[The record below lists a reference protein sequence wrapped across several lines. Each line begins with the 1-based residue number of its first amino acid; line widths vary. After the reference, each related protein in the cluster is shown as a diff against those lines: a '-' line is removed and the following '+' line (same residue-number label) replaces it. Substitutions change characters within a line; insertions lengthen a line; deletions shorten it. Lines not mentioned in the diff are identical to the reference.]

1 MTANSETTEDIIQIL
16 ANLQPYLRKPI
27 IKNKLDNFF
36 QEDDEFQLD
45 TIDLILKSLPNVTIQ
60 KYDDL
65 ITTWI
70 ELLTVFDT
78 TKVNHLIR
86 LYLEGLAKSPELIRV
101 INPLIIQCLR
111 GFSKEKQE
119 KLRDCFLETL
129 FMLPFDKNVIL
140 SNLNKDSIIWL
151 TNNDFSNVSKK

>member
-1 MTANSETTEDIIQIL
+1 MTASSETTEDIIQIL
-16 ANLQPYLRKPI
+16 SNIQPFLRKPI

-36 QEDDEFQLD
+36 KENDEFQLD
-45 TIDLILKSLPNVTIQ
+45 TIDLILKSLPNVTLQ

-70 ELLTVFDT
+70 EILTVFDT

-86 LYLEGLAKSPELIRV
+86 LYLEGLANKPELIRI
-101 INPLIIQCLR
+101 INPLIIKCLR
-111 GFSKEKQE
+111 GFNKEKQE

-140 SNLNKDSIIWL
+140 SNLNKESIRWL
-151 TNNDFSNVSKK
+151 TNNEVS

>member
-1 MTANSETTEDIIQIL
+1 VTASSETTEDIIQIL
-16 ANLQPYLRKPI
+16 ANIQPFLRKPI
-27 IKNKLDNFF
+27 IKNKLNNFF
-36 QEDDEFQLD
+36 KENDEFQLD

-70 ELLTVFDT
+70 EILTVFDT
-78 TKVNHLIR
+78 TKINHLIR
-86 LYLEGLAKSPELIRV
+86 LYLEGLANKSELIRT
-101 INPLIIQCLR
+101 INPIIIKCLR
-111 GFSKEKQE
+111 GLNKEKQG

-140 SNLNKDSIIWL
+140 SNLNKESITWL
-151 TNNDFSNVSKK
+151 TNSEVS